1 MNVVDIPIGGLK
13 TVWPNV
19 FAIAIDNT
27 HFPRQFPPVPGHMSR
42 SALRQLTAQFL
53 EQIRVP

>member
-1 MNVVDIPIGGLK
+1 MNVVGIPIGGLK

-27 HFPRQFPPVPGHMSR
+27 HISQAVSPGSRTYVALCPPPAN
-42 SALRQLTAQFL
+42 SA
-53 EQIRVP
+53 VS

>member
-1 MNVVDIPIGGLK
+1 MNVVGIPIGGLK

-27 HFPRQFPPVPGHMSR
+27 HIS
-42 SALRQLTAQFL
+42 
-53 EQIRVP
+53 